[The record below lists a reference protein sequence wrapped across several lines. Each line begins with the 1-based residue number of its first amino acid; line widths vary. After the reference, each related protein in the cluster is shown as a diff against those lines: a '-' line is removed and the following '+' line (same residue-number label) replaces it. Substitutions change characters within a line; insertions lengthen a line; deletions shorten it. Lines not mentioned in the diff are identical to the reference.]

1 MVGVLFAPHHG
12 CISGKMKYYTAALHC
27 AAKFGNVTNVRTNN
41 LEAGMCHVG
50 WPKPREGIDYP
61 DVSPLGE

>member
-1 MVGVLFAPHHG
+1 
-12 CISGKMKYYTAALHC
+12 MKYYTAALHC
-27 AAKFGNVTNVRTNN
+27 AAKFGNVTNIRTNN